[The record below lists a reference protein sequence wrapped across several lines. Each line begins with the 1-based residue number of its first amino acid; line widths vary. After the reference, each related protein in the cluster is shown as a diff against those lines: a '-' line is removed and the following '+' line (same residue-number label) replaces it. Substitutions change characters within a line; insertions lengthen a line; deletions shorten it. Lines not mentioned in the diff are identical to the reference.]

1 MEHRERILLEEN
13 RSKYDI
19 DSILENLRSVTVG
32 WIGEKKRYY
41 IMTQSVVYGYFQL
54 LLKSTWNGKPT

>member
-1 MEHRERILLEEN
+1 MEHRERILLKEN

-54 LLKSTWNGKPT
+54 LLKSTWKGKPT